1 MGDFP
6 SVLQTS
12 VASLALLFPH
22 HSTQSWARSKLGT
35 KSWPAQSPKH
45 TRASMITI
53 SEEPAPAY
61 KLSAEWDLAESST
74 ACLHGGGR
82 GLGLKQ

>member
-1 MGDFP
+1 MMGDFP

-45 TRASMITI
+45 TGASMIRSQKSLRQLI
-53 SEEPAPAY
+53 NCLRSGIWQKAAQPA
-61 KLSAEWDLAESST
+61 SMEVAEVWD
-74 ACLHGGGR
+74 
-82 GLGLKQ
+82 